1 MSKNWMAARRRDYF
15 YRKAKELDYRSRA
28 SFKLI
33 QIDDKFK
40 VLGPRKIVVD
50 LGAAPGG
57 WLQVAA
63 ERVGDK
69 GIVIGVDLESIDP
82 IEGTTVQTIR
92 GDIRKP
98 ETVEKLLYMTD
109 GKVDVVLSD
118 MSPNIS
124 GSYSTDHARSVE
136 LCEHALKFAKSTL
149 VEGGSLVMKIFE
161 GDMMRDFM
169 KEVKVNFE
177 EVKLYGPQASRSS
190 SSEMYIIA
198 KGFFPTEEPQE
209 KPKVA

>member
-1 MSKNWMAARRRDYF
+1 MSKTWLAARRHDHY
-15 YRKAKELDYRSRA
+15 YRLAKQLDYRSRA

-40 VLGPRKIVVD
+40 LLKPGSLVVD

-63 ERVGDK
+63 ERVGGRGK
-69 GIVIGVDLESIDP
+69 VIGVDLQSIEP
-82 IEGTTVQTIR
+82 IEGTMVETIR

-98 ETVEKLLYMTD
+98 ETIEKLLYLAN

-136 LCEHALKFAKSTL
+136 LCEHALNFAKKTL
-149 VEGGSLVMKIFE
+149 VEGGSIVMKIFE
-161 GDMMRDFM
+161 GDMMKEFM
-169 KEVKVNFE
+169 KEIKANFE
-177 EVKLYGPQASRSS
+177 EVKLYGPKASRSS
-190 SSEMYIIA
+190 SSEIYIIG
-198 KGFFPTEEPQE
+198 KGFIPRGEEATTKE
-209 KPKVA
+209 SA